1 MVVSFFCLFGWG
13 FLLGFCFG
21 VFFVSPYTAWT
32 AAASALR
39 AGCAP
44 APAAPSLCWAGG
56 GSWFAWRRRVV
67 PAVPPAA
74 IPPGRP
80 AGSGRLLASS
90 RSPDAPGAR
99 ERLEGEVGGSAAL
112 VPQRVRRA
120 WWLCGTEN
128 FASELGL
135 AEIKEQRAAS
145 PPPQNSTQT
154 PRRCC
159 RLPSA
164 NSNEEQ
170 NTSGFKVFEVQ
181 NCLEYKGF
189 WL

>member
-1 MVVSFFCLFGWG
+1 MDRGR
-13 FLLGFCFG
+13 LGFE
-21 VFFVSPYTAWT
+21 
-32 AAASALR
+32 
-39 AGCAP
+39 
-44 APAAPSLCWAGG
+44 
-56 GSWFAWRRRVV
+56 
-67 PAVPPAA
+67 
-74 IPPGRP
+74 
-80 AGSGRLLASS
+80 GRLRVRS
-90 RSPDAPGAR
+90 RSPLAVLGRRWELVCVEKAGRACCSPRCHPPRPPGGVRPAAGELPEPGCSRAR